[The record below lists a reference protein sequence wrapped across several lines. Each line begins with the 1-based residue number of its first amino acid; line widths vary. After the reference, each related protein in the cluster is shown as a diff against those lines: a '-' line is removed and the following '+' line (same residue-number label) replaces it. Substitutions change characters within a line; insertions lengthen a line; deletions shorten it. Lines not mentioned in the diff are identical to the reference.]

1 MPAPVSFQ
9 LTLERDSSDVAFKNI

>member
-9 LTLERDSSDVAFKNI
+9 LTLERGSSDVALQNI